1 MSLKSN
7 DNNIKDKCLLITYI
21 TNLNK
26 KRKFRY

>member
-26 KRKFRY
+26 KKKI